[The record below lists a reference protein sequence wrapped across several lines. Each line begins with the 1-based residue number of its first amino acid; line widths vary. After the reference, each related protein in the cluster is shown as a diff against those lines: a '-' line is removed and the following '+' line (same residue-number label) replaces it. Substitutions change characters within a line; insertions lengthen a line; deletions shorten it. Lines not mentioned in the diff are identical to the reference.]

1 MGDEISNGR
10 NNLMGEVIRYILDLG
25 AAVFLP
31 IIMIAIG
38 LGVKMKPKKAI
49 ICGLTLGI
57 AFVAINVVLGFMFT
71 TISPAASA
79 FVKNTGIAL
88 KTVDVGWSPVA
99 SISWAW
105 PYALLIFPIQ
115 IGLNILM
122 LAFGW
127 TNCLN
132 VDMWNVWGKIFTA
145 TLVVSLTGSVP
156 VALIMAAVQVVF
168 ELKCADMMEKSISG
182 MSRIPNVTCAHVMNL
197 ECVILAPI
205 NKLLDYIPGINNINI
220 DAEKLKE
227 KIGIFGENSVMGFL
241 VGVLI
246 AALGRCSVKTILQTG
261 VGIAA
266 ALVLFPIVANFFIEA
281 LGPIAEAAG
290 DFMRKKYKG
299 RNFYIGVDWSVLGGR
314 TELWVVSILIVPVE
328 LILAII
334 LAKFGINSVLPLA
347 AIINIGATVPAL
359 LVTRGNIV
367 RMFIMQVITT
377 PIYLVVSSYF
387 APIITKLA
395 IEQRTLDVPAGQL
408 LTFYGIEGPELR
420 WALIKAADFM
430 NGGIMVF
437 IPIIIFTL
445 LFIWTGKYMKKRDAF
460 YDAPCDDRKIDIIE
474 TSAE

>member
-1 MGDEISNGR
+1 MESI
-10 NNLMGEVIRYILDLG
+10 IHYILDLG

-71 TISPAASA
+71 TISPAATA

-105 PYALLIFPIQ
+105 PYALLVFPIQ

-156 VALIMAAVQVVF
+156 VALLIAAVQVVF
-168 ELKCADMMEKSISG
+168 ELKCADIMEKTIS
-182 MSRIPNVTCAHVMNL
+182 SLAKIPNVTCAHVMNL

-205 NKLLDYIPGINNINI
+205 NRMLDFIPGINNINI
-220 DAEKLKE
+220 DADKLKE

-241 VGVLI
+241 VGVFI
-246 AALGRCSVKTILQTG
+246 AALGKCSVKVILQTG

-281 LGPIAEAAG
+281 LGPIAESAG
-290 DFMRKKYKG
+290 SFMRNKYKG

-328 LILAII
+328 LVLAII

-347 AIINIGATVPAL
+347 TIINIGATIPAL

-377 PIYLVVSSYF
+377 PIYLVVSSLF

-395 IEQRTLDVPAGQL
+395 IEQKTLDVPAGQF
-408 LTFYGIEGPELR
+408 LTFYGTEGPELR
-420 WALIKAADFM
+420 WALIKAANLM
-430 NGGIMVF
+430 QEGVIVL
-437 IPIIIFTL
+437 IPIIVFTL
-445 LFIWTGKYMKKRDAF
+445 LFIWTAKYMKKKDEQF
-460 YDAPCDDRKIDIIE
+460 EIE
-474 TSAE
+474 ENLETQVVETEVVD